1 MCTKCIKQSRRC
13 VQNVSGRAENVYKM
27 HQVEQMCK
35 KRIRQ
40 SRCVQNTSGRTEDTQ
55 KMHQA
60 QQMCTKSLLE
70 YLMQETSLKSLGTET
85 GDFKKNIKNAVR

>member
-1 MCTKCIKQSRRC
+1 
-13 VQNVSGRAENVYKM
+13 
-27 HQVEQMCK
+27 
-35 KRIRQ
+35 
-40 SRCVQNTSGRTEDTQ
+40 
-55 KMHQA
+55 MHQA